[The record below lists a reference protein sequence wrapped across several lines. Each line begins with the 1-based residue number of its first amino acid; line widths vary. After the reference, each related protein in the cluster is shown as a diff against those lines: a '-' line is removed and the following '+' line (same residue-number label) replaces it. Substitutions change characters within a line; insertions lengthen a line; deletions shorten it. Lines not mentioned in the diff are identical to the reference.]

1 MVTTKKIPVEVTQ
14 REEESKYI
22 NIENVLVFKRKTAGE
37 RKKRNYKT
45 KFFLNGNSKSFSINN
60 YFKCKWIKCSNQKR
74 MAEWIKTRP
83 IYMLLTTDSFQI

>member
-1 MVTTKKIPVEVTQ
+1 MFLFLEGRQQEK
-14 REEESKYI
+14 
-22 NIENVLVFKRKTAGE
+22 E
-37 RKKRNYKT
+37 RKGTIKQNC
-45 KFFLNGNSKSFSINN
+45 FFLNGNSKSFSINN